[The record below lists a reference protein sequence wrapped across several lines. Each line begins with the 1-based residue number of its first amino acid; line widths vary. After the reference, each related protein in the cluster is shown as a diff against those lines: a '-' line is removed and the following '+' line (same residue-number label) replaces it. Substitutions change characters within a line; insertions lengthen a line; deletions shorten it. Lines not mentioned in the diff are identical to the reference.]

1 MFKRYSND
9 YLKELNTSDIV
20 QVASSIGIELEDH
33 VDNRGNQRAIGTN
46 GKLTLN
52 RTYNNM
58 WDFER
63 QSGGQALTLLTTWGG
78 KTFPEAVTYLAEH
91 DFSKTAHTAV
101 LSTPKPIEPFVY
113 DFQLASTPTKL
124 RNYSQHERKIMPQ
137 LTEKLLQA
145 HLIAQDNR
153 GNILFH
159 FKKGREIV
167 GTAVQGTF
175 ITFDEQGKKKTFK
188 QVAKNSE
195 ANFGFHFSFGEPT
208 RLYAFEAPFD
218 SLSYFTLN
226 PQVRKNVMYG
236 SMSGLKPE
244 TLKNFVQ
251 YAKSKG
257 NPNIIRDG
265 VFISTDNDFAGIK
278 FWTRYAQ
285 ANQSSKVQGI
295 FHNNIPDFYSVPR
308 DVLTL
313 YQKSQRKYN
322 DFFDL
327 KPLLAVHKYETNFAF
342 EKRLAND
349 QGAFKFFGEKT
360 RPHATKVTPQQL
372 EASIDRFVATYIKN
386 GKDLGKTIYN
396 PDLSEEK
403 NKSFLK
409 MAEELGLDY
418 EDRML
423 VRDRPEILKDWN
435 DVLKDRTLQL
445 ANPQINVSNSTQLE
459 RSLESFDYNQIAKQD
474 LKAVGITNREQA
486 KVYKEE
492 NEIVLE

>member
-9 YLKELNTSDIV
+9 YLKMLNSSDIV
-20 QVASSIGIELEDH
+20 QVASSIGIELENR
-33 VDNRGNQRAIGTN
+33 VDRKGNQRAVGTN
-46 GKLTLN
+46 GKLSLN
-52 RTYNNM
+52 PVNNNF

-63 QSGGQALTLLTTWGG
+63 QSGGQSIDLLTTWGG
-78 KTFPEAVTYLAEH
+78 KTFSEAVSYLAER
-91 DFSKTAHTAV
+91 DFPKTVHSPSV
-101 LSTPKPIEPFVY
+101 PKPIEPFVY
-113 DFQLASTPTKL
+113 DFQLANTPTKL

-167 GTAVQGTF
+167 GAAVQGTF
-175 ITFDEQGKKKTFK
+175 ITFDEDGKKKTFK
-188 QVAKNSE
+188 QIAKNSE
-195 ANFGFHFSFGEPT
+195 PNFGFHFSFGEPT

-226 PQVRKNVMYG
+226 PQARKNVMYG
-236 SMSGLKPE
+236 SMSGLKTE
-244 TLKNFVQ
+244 TLNNFVR

-257 NPNIIRDG
+257 NPNIIDDG

-285 ANQSSKVQGI
+285 ANQSSKGQAL
-295 FHNNIPDFYSVPR
+295 FHNNIPDFYSVPQ
-308 DVLTL
+308 DVLIM
-313 YQKSQRKYN
+313 YQRCQRKYN
-322 DFFDL
+322 EFFDL

-342 EKRLAND
+342 EKRLANE
-349 QGAFKFFGEKT
+349 QGAFKFFGEKQ
-360 RPHATKVTPQQL
+360 RPRPTKVSPREFETAI
-372 EASIDRFVATYIKN
+372 ERFVVNYIKN
-386 GKDLGKTIYN
+386 GKDLRKTIYN
-396 PDLSEEK
+396 PDLSDEK
-403 NKSFLK
+403 NESFLR
-409 MAEELGLDY
+409 MAEKLGLDY
-418 EDRML
+418 EERM
-423 VRDRPEILKDWN
+423 VVKERPQIMKDWN
-435 DVLKDRTLQL
+435 DVLKDRTLKL
-445 ANPQINVSNSTQLE
+445 SNPQINVSNSTQLE

-486 KVYKEE
+486 KIYKEK